1 MIRSFII
8 WEEILE
14 DPDCP
19 GILFKGRLPHQA
31 IPVYLNAANVFVLP
45 TLAEGCSNAIVEAM
59 ACGLPIIS
67 SNLPFNFDILTTN
80 NALLIDPMNV
90 QQIADAIKQLQEH
103 PTLQQQMSAASM
115 AAAKDLTIQK
125 RVGKILDFIQGK
137 A

>member
-1 MIRSFII
+1 
-8 WEEILE
+8 
-14 DPDCP
+14 
-19 GILFKGRLPHQA
+19 
-31 IPVYLNAANVFVLP
+31 
-45 TLAEGCSNAIVEAM
+45 M